1 MSVAAVT
8 TRRNR
13 PDKKLVEQIER
24 DLADIRRALRVPL
37 ETEIARGGL
46 TPPQLGVMQAVVRS
60 DGISL
65 KELSRVVGLAHSTV
79 SGIVDRLESK
89 GLLKR
94 RADPA
99 DGRVTRIY
107 PTDAVKEFVAE
118 QLPKLSER
126 PLERALRGASRAERV
141 RIGAAIQRLRELLDE
156 DSSRRASETALQR

>member
-46 TPPQLGVMQAVVRS
+46 TAPQLGVMQAVVRS

>member
-1 MSVAAVT
+1 VT

-13 PDKKLVEQIER
+13 PDEKLVEQIER

-37 ETEIARGGL
+37 ETEIAHGGL
-46 TPPQLGVMQAVVRS
+46 TPPQLAVMQALVRS
-60 DGISL
+60 DAMSL

-89 GLLKR
+89 GLLER
-94 RADPA
+94 RTDPA

-126 PLERALRGASRAERV
+126 PLERALRRASRAERAQ
-141 RIGAAIQRLRELLDE
+141 IGATIRRLRELLDE
-156 DSSRRASETALQR
+156 ASSRLASETTPQR